1 MLLTIT
7 LTTPPAT
14 DLGFLLHKNPSRAQT
29 FKLGFGQAH
38 VFYPEATPERCTAA
52 LLLDVDPVG
61 LVRGRGAGPGPG
73 SDQDGAQYVSDRPY
87 VASSFLCVAI
97 GEVFGTALGGR
108 SRERAELAQTPL
120 PLEATLSVV
129 PARGGETTLRRL
141 FEPLGYEVT
150 ARPLPLDEQFPEWG
164 ESRYLRVALRG
175 TVRVRD
181 LLAHLSVLIPVLDD
195 RKHYFVGDDEVE
207 KLMRRGEG
215 WLAAHP
221 ERATITERYLKHR
234 RSLVRDALER
244 LEPEEA
250 DEDADE
256 EEAPPPNPLPIAMER
271 GSTAGGIGRPSAPE
285 RGSTEAATAT
295 GRGPSLHEQR
305 IAAVVASLKEYGAR
319 SVLDLGCG
327 EGRLLRELLA
337 DRSFERIVGLDV
349 SYRSLERARARLRL
363 DRLPP
368 RQAERITLLHGAL
381 TYRDKR
387 LAGFDAAAVV
397 EVVEHLDPP
406 RLSAFERVLF
416 EQARPGC
423 VVLTTPN
430 VEHNVR
436 YPGLAEGHLRHAD
449 HRFEWT
455 RNEFQAWAMA
465 VAVRFGYGV
474 RFSGVGLED
483 PEVGSPS
490 QMAVFTR

>member
-7 LTTPPAT
+7 STTPPAT
-14 DLGFLLHKNPSRAQT
+14 DLGYLLHKNPSRAQT

-38 VFYPEATPERCTAA
+38 VFYPEASPERCTSA
-52 LLLDVDPVG
+52 LLLDIDPVG

-73 SDQDGAQYVSDRPY
+73 ADQDGAQYVSDRPY
-87 VASSFLCVAI
+87 VASSFLSVAI
-97 GEVFGTALGGR
+97 GEVFGTALAGR

-120 PLEATLSVV
+120 PLDVNLSVV
-129 PARGGETTLRRL
+129 PARGGEVTLRRL

-150 ARPLPLDEQFPEWG
+150 ARPLPLDEQYSEWG
-164 ESRYLRVALRG
+164 ESRYLRVELRG

-181 LLAHLSVLIPVLDD
+181 LLAHLTVLIPVLDD
-195 RKHYFVGDDEVE
+195 RKHYFVADDEVE
-207 KLMRRGEG
+207 KLLRRGEG

-221 ERATITERYLKHR
+221 ERAMITQRYLKHR
-234 RSLVRDALER
+234 RSLIRDALER
-244 LEPEEA
+244 LEPEAAE
-250 DEDADE
+250 EDAVEPLPPGLVDQE
-256 EEAPPPNPLPIAMER
+256 PGEPLPPAPPPGAGE
-271 GSTAGGIGRPSAPE
+271 GSKETRS
-285 RGSTEAATAT
+285 
-295 GRGPSLHEQR
+295 GRGPSLHDQR
-305 IAAVVASLKEYGAR
+305 IAAVVAALKAYGAR
-319 SVLDLGCG
+319 SVVDLGCG

-337 DRSFERIVGLDV
+337 DRSFERVVGMDV

-381 TYRDKR
+381 TYRDRR

-455 RNEFQAWAMA
+455 RSEFGAWATA
-465 VAVRFGYGV
+465 VATRFGYSV
-474 RFSGVGLED
+474 KISGVGLED
-483 PEVGSPS
+483 PEVGAPS

>member
-1 MLLTIT
+1 V
-7 LTTPPAT
+7 
-14 DLGFLLHKNPSRAQT
+14 K
-29 FKLGFGQAH
+29 
-38 VFYPEATPERCTAA
+38 
-52 LLLDVDPVG
+52 
-61 LVRGRGAGPGPG
+61 
-73 SDQDGAQYVSDRPY
+73 
-87 VASSFLCVAI
+87 
-97 GEVFGTALGGR
+97 
-108 SRERAELAQTPL
+108 
-120 PLEATLSVV
+120 LSVV
-129 PARGGETTLRRL
+129 PARGGEATLRRL

-150 ARPLPLDEQFPEWG
+150 ARPLALDEQFPEWG
-164 ESRYLRVALRG
+164 ESRYLSVELRG
-175 TVRVRD
+175 QVRVRD
-181 LLAHLSVLIPVLDD
+181 LLAHLCVLIPVLDD

-207 KLMRRGEG
+207 KLLRRGEG
-215 WLAAHP
+215 WLASHP
-221 ERATITERYLKHR
+221 ERATITQRYLKHR

-250 DEDADE
+250 EEDADE
-256 EEAPPPNPLPIAMER
+256 ETSPPDPLSGAEK
-271 GSTAGGIGRPSAPE
+271 
-285 RGSTEAATAT
+285 GSTEVAP
-295 GRGPSLHEQR
+295 GRGPSLHDQR
-305 IAAVVASLKEYGAR
+305 IAAVVASLKACGAR

-368 RQAERITLLHGAL
+368 RQAERVTLLHGAL

-397 EVVEHLDPP
+397 EVIEHLDPP

-436 YPGLAEGHLRHAD
+436 YTGLTEGHLRHAD

-455 RNEFQAWAMA
+455 RAEFQAWALD
-465 VAVRFGYGV
+465 VSERFNYTVRIF
-474 RFSGVGLED
+474 GVGLED
-483 PEVGSPS
+483 PEVGAPS

>member
-7 LTTPPAT
+7 STTPPAT
-14 DLGFLLHKNPSRAQT
+14 DLGFLVHKNPSRTQT

-38 VFYPEATPERCTAA
+38 VFYPEATPERCTVA

-61 LVRGRGAGPGPG
+61 LVRGRGTGSGPSPG
-73 SDQDGAQYVSDRPY
+73 LDQDGAQYVSDRPY
-87 VASSFLCVAI
+87 VASSFLSVAI
-97 GEVFGTALGGR
+97 GEVFGTALAGR

-120 PLEATLSVV
+120 PLEARLSVV
-129 PARGGETTLRRL
+129 PARGGEATLRRL
-141 FEPLGYEVT
+141 FEPLGYEVS
-150 ARPLPLDEQFPEWG
+150 ARSLPLDDQFPEWG
-164 ESRYLRVALRG
+164 ESRYLSVELGG
-175 TVRVRD
+175 TIRVRD
-181 LLAHLSVLIPVLDD
+181 LLAHLCVLIPVLDD

-207 KLMRRGEG
+207 KLLRRGEG
-215 WLAAHP
+215 WLATHP
-221 ERATITERYLKHR
+221 ERGLITQRYLKHR
-234 RSLVRDALER
+234 RSLVRDALDR
-244 LEPEEA
+244 LEPEE
-250 DEDADE
+250 DESDE
-256 EEAPPPNPLPIAMER
+256 AEAEAEVAVP
-271 GSTAGGIGRPSAPE
+271 SRP
-285 RGSTEAATAT
+285 
-295 GRGPSLHEQR
+295 PSLHDQR
-305 IAAVVASLKEYGAR
+305 IAAVVASLKACGAR

-381 TYRDKR
+381 TYRDRR

-423 VVLTTPN
+423 VVMTTPN

-436 YPGLAEGHLRHAD
+436 YPGLADGHLRHAD

-455 RNEFQAWAMA
+455 RTDFQAWAMD

-474 RFSGVGLED
+474 RFAGVGLED
-483 PEVGSPS
+483 PEVGPPS

>member
-7 LTTPPAT
+7 STTPPAT

-52 LLLDVDPVG
+52 LLLDIDPVG
-61 LVRGRGAGPGPG
+61 LVRGRGSGPGPSPG
-73 SDQDGAQYVSDRPY
+73 LDQDGAQYVSDRPY
-87 VASSFLCVAI
+87 VASSFLSVAI
-97 GEVFGTALGGR
+97 GEVFGTALAGR

-120 PLEATLSVV
+120 PLEVKLSVV
-129 PARGGETTLRRL
+129 PARGGEATLRRL
-141 FEPLGYEVT
+141 FEPLGYEVA
-150 ARPLPLDEQFPEWG
+150 ARPLSLDEQFPEWG
-164 ESRYLRVALRG
+164 ESRYLSVELRG

-181 LLAHLSVLIPVLDD
+181 LLAHLTVLIPVLDD
-195 RKHYFVGDDEVE
+195 RKHYFVADDEVE
-207 KLMRRGEG
+207 KLLRRGEG

-221 ERATITERYLKHR
+221 ERAMITQRYLKHR
-234 RSLVRDALER
+234 RSLIRDALER
-244 LEPEEA
+244 LEPEAAE
-250 DEDADE
+250 EDAE
-256 EEAPPPNPLPIAMER
+256 ETGEAAGEPLPPTPPPRPGE
-271 GSTAGGIGRPSAPE
+271 GSK
-285 RGSTEAATAT
+285 TE
-295 GRGPSLHEQR
+295 RGPSLHDQR
-305 IAAVVASLKEYGAR
+305 IAAVVAALKAYGAR
-319 SVLDLGCG
+319 SVVDLGCG

-337 DRSFERIVGLDV
+337 DRSFERVVGMDV

-381 TYRDKR
+381 TYRDRR

-455 RNEFQAWAMA
+455 RSEFGAWATA
-465 VAVRFGYGV
+465 VAARFGYSV
-474 RFSGVGLED
+474 QISGVGLED
-483 PEVGSPS
+483 PEVGAPS